1 MNSLM
6 CRILS
11 VLGLAVSYDRTKNV
25 EKFSVHLTQRKEVT
39 KALFN
44 ANYRSDTSTQ
54 QAIMLGVVNEAVSLS
69 NWKIVFLLIS

>member
-1 MNSLM
+1 MNSLR

-11 VLGLAVSYDRTKNV
+11 VLGLAVSYDGTKNV

-44 ANYRSDTSTQ
+44 ANYRSDTST
-54 QAIMLGVVNEAVSLS
+54 
-69 NWKIVFLLIS
+69 